1 MTSTSPRPAGTSGP
15 AAVRPRDPHEH
26 LLAARGRRR
35 RAARHVLTAAV
46 WASAAVAVLLWASS
60 GAATLT
66 GDGRIVI
73 VLGIVAGLV
82 GTDLVLVMLVL
93 AARVPAIDRVV
104 GHDAAMALHGRLGK
118 PALYLLLA
126 HAGLL
131 VIGYSLDSG
140 EGIVPMVAALWAAVD
155 VRLGILG
162 LAALIVVVVSSVV
175 AVRKVLPY
183 ETWHAVHLLSYVAVV
198 LAVPHQLQQGQVLA
212 ETTWQRAYWIALY
225 AAALGCVVWFR
236 FVRPA
241 ARSLRHRVTVAG
253 VQPLGD
259 GVVSIHLTGRGL
271 SALAARG
278 GQFFMWRFWAAGTW
292 WHAHPLSLSAAPT
305 AHSLRL
311 TVRAL
316 GRGSAALAQLQP
328 GTPVSFEGPYGV
340 FTDSSRSHA
349 KVAVVASGI
358 GITPVRA
365 FLEDLKAPP
374 GSVTILLRARNERET
389 PLWGE
394 VHEWARAR
402 GHHVFTSIGPRGHGP
417 AGWLSGHDAARGVRA
432 MSVFPD
438 LRESDL
444 FICGSPRWADLV
456 EADATAAGLS
466 PDQIHRERFG
476 W

>member
-1 MTSTSPRPAGTSGP
+1 MTSTSPHPVATPG
-15 AAVRPRDPHEH
+15 AVRGLNPHEH

-35 RAARHVLTAAV
+35 RAARHILTGAV
-46 WASAAVAVLLWASS
+46 WTSAAIAVLLWATS

-66 GDGRIVI
+66 GHGRVVI
-73 VLGIVAGLV
+73 VLGIIAGLV
-82 GTDLVLVMLVL
+82 GTDLILVMLIL

-131 VIGYSLDSG
+131 IVGYSLDSG
-140 EGIVPMVAALWAAVD
+140 EGIVTMVAALWAAVD
-155 VRLGILG
+155 VRLAILG
-162 LAALIVVVVSSVV
+162 LAALVVVVVSSIV

-212 ETTWQRAYWIALY
+212 ETTWQRGYWVALY

-241 ARSLRHRVTVAG
+241 VRSLRHRVTVAG
-253 VQPLGD
+253 VQPIGD
-259 GVVSIHLTGRGL
+259 GVVSIHLAGRDL
-271 SALAARG
+271 STLAARG

-305 AHSLRL
+305 NRSLRL

-340 FTDSSRSHA
+340 FTDSSRSHV

-358 GITPVRA
+358 
-365 FLEDLKAPP
+365 EDHP
-374 GSVTILLRARNERET
+374 GAGV
-389 PLWGE
+389 
-394 VHEWARAR
+394 
-402 GHHVFTSIGPRGHGP
+402 PRGLGGTSRLGDDP
-417 AGWLSGHDAARGVRA
+417 
-432 MSVFPD
+432 
-438 LRESDL
+438 
-444 FICGSPRWADLV
+444 
-456 EADATAAGLS
+456 AAGS
-466 PDQIHRERFG
+466 Q
-476 W
+476 